1 MLKRVPNKS
10 RHIKIDEEIL
20 EINPYHTG
28 LLSKKFIG
36 FAEKVAQISKK
47 INKQKILFSF

>member
-1 MLKRVPNKS
+1 MLKRVPNKT

-20 EINPYHTG
+20 EINPYHAG
-28 LLSKKFIG
+28 LLRKKFIG

-47 INKQKILFSF
+47 ISEQKIFFSF